1 MKLSGV
7 IAIMVDPEAL
17 ITRITSRRTCGAC
30 GTIINLALNPV
41 ENTHKCPNCGG
52 ELVHRS
58 DDNEATVRRRIEEYH
73 SQSEPLL
80 EHYKSRDLLHPVE
93 GLGTVSEVQARI
105 ASALEKLG
113 GVPPCHDTASTNSG
127 PSAGQENQ

>member
-7 IAIMVDPEAL
+7 IAIMVDPEAI
-17 ITRITSRRTCGAC
+17 ITRITSRRTCSAC
-30 GTIINLALNPV
+30 VTIINLALNPV

-58 DDNEATVRRRIEEYH
+58 DDNEATVRQRIEEYH

-80 EHYKSRDLLHPVE
+80 EHYKSRGLLHPVE
-93 GLGTVSEVQARI
+93 GLGTVSEVQSRI
-105 ASALEKLG
+105 AAALEKLG
-113 GVPPCHDTASTNSG
+113 GGPPCRDG
-127 PSAGQENQ
+127 